1 MKKDKK
7 MNQPTLETEL
17 AQIPA
22 AYQKLFRESIEREIV
37 EHGRDR
43 TDSDKLAYLRKRQ
56 NDMKNGAY
64 ITPDGEPALVDVDP
78 DTIHQ
83 NNLGRQ
89 NVYIDDAEQRERR
102 QTFMKIGAVALAAL
116 LGLLFWFRGRAVR
129 ADAAEAAIIA
139 ETEATAA
146 AATAVSAG
154 LDSPPTATPPLPEVA
169 AADNTLETIGN
180 LGGKLTLGRP
190 ASLEIV
196 YRQNEEKVALA
207 IDPSLIT
214 KQGELQFQESV
225 MTSDNPVAVWVFGT
239 VVNYAIGI
247 PDAMIR
253 NLSPGDWIILNTDTG
268 DILRFVVTE
277 ILNGD
282 NYDTSQ
288 YLSQDHIGLT
298 LFSLPAQQ
306 ANQVGFALASY
317 DISQESAS
325 IIAPSP
331 IGEPVPLGGYQL
343 TIHDFTISHT
353 LAGDASL
360 VISGTLTGQD
370 AINTII
376 VSLSGRQNQTEAL
389 TLNPSTDT
397 EKTWE
402 IAYQISDDFLGGE
415 VLAEFRTLPGGDLA
429 TISLGRLSQLNDA
442 LNVQNITAHWDSEKG
457 EGIILIHMLNSG
469 VGDVW
474 VQPDF
479 VHATIEGGAHDAIF
493 YQLTPALPVQLVPGE
508 ELHLRLAFLPPTAS
522 ATESATESAVIL
534 LVGDQ
539 QWEIQLPDLPA
550 EEIRP

>member
-1 MKKDKK
+1 

-22 AYQKLFRESIEREIV
+22 AYQKLFRETIEREIV
-37 EHGRDR
+37 EHSRDR

-64 ITPDGEPALVDVDP
+64 ITPDGEPAFVDVDP

-83 NNLGRQ
+83 NNLGGQ
-89 NVYIDDAEQRERR
+89 TVYIDDAEQRERR
-102 QTFMKIGAVALAAL
+102 QTFIKIGAVVLVAL
-116 LGLLFWFRGRAVR
+116 LGLLFWFRGRTAR
-129 ADAAEAAIIA
+129 AEAAEAVIVA
-139 ETEATAA
+139 ETEATAD
-146 AATAVSAG
+146 AATAVSSG
-154 LDSPPTATPPLPEVA
+154 LVMPPTATPPLPEVA

-196 YRQNEEKVALA
+196 YRQNEDEVALA

-214 KQGELQFQESV
+214 KQGELQFREGM

-247 PDAMIR
+247 PDTMIR

-268 DILRFVVTE
+268 DILRFVVTK
-277 ILNGD
+277 ILDGN

-288 YLSQDHIGLT
+288 YLSQDHTGLT
-298 LFSLPAQQ
+298 LFSLPAHQ
-306 ANQVGFALASY
+306 ADQVGFALASY

-325 IIAPSP
+325 IVAPSP
-331 IGEPVPLGGYQL
+331 VGEPVALGGYQI
-343 TIHDFTISHT
+343 TVHDFNISHT
-353 LAGDASL
+353 VAGDASL

-370 AINTII
+370 AINTVI

-389 TLNPSTDT
+389 TLNPSSDV
-397 EKTWE
+397 EQSWE
-402 IAYQISDDFLGGE
+402 IDYQIPDDFLGGE

-429 TISLGRLSQLNDA
+429 AVSLGRLPQLNDA

-457 EGIILIHMLNSG
+457 EGIILIHLLNRS
-469 VGDVW
+469 VGAVW
-474 VQPDF
+474 VQPGF
-479 VHATIEGGAHDAIF
+479 VHAAIEGGAHDAIS
-493 YQLTPALPVQLVPGE
+493 YQLTPTLPVQLIPGE
-508 ELHLRLAFLPPTAS
+508 ELHLELAFLPPTVS
-522 ATESATESAVIL
+522 ATVSATTSATESAVIL
-534 LVGDQ
+534 RVGNQ
-539 QWEIQLPDLPA
+539 QWEIQLPNLPA
-550 EEIRP
+550 EEIQP